1 MRKIR
6 INNSSK
12 YKKIGNN
19 LFVIEGYL
27 IKIEEISN
35 IIRNRCR
42 KCDLNEMNCVTNNGD
57 KFRSESALCF
67 YFKSESKIN
76 SPMSRIYLRVINKEN
91 SLILNY
97 YLNKLRKDE
106 VI

>member
-12 YKKIGNN
+12 YKKIGDN
-19 LFVIEGYL
+19 LFVIEGHL
-27 IKIEEISN
+27 IKIEEMSN
-35 IIRNRCR
+35 IVRGRCR

-57 KFRSESALCF
+57 KFRRKLALCF
-67 YFKSESKIN
+67 YFRSESKMN

-97 YLNKLRKDE
+97 YMNKLRKNK

>member
-1 MRKIR
+1 MRKIK

-19 LFVIEGYL
+19 LFVIEGHL
-27 IKIEEISN
+27 IKIEEVDN
-35 IIRNRCR
+35 IVRNRCR
-42 KCDLNEMNCVTNNGD
+42 KCDFNEMNCVTNNGD

-67 YFKSESKIN
+67 CFKSESKMNLPI
-76 SPMSRIYLRVINKEN
+76 SKIYLRVINKEN
-91 SLILNY
+91 SLILNC
-97 YLNKLRKDE
+97 YLNNLRRNK